1 MLKNGTH
8 DSSEPKWWFDNIRYI
23 FFFVNI
29 NNFLFNIQMLFIKLE
44 FLLMDLDHDLIL
56 FIEFGFKLFLVFFAK
71 LINEGINILGIFFE
85 LLSHDLLI
93 YVKSNDFSRNRFL
106 EFSSCNQFV
115 SWSRR
120 MVFKIIGRSISASN
134 TLNPS
139 WPSFYLS
146 IPTIWGIMCHL
157 IFHVLS
163 ESHVFFNIDTTFF

>member
-1 MLKNGTH
+1 
-8 DSSEPKWWFDNIRYI
+8 
-23 FFFVNI
+23 
-29 NNFLFNIQMLFIKLE
+29 MLFIKLE

-115 SWSRR
+115 S
-120 MVFKIIGRSISASN
+120 
-134 TLNPS
+134 
-139 WPSFYLS
+139 
-146 IPTIWGIMCHL
+146 
-157 IFHVLS
+157 
-163 ESHVFFNIDTTFF
+163 